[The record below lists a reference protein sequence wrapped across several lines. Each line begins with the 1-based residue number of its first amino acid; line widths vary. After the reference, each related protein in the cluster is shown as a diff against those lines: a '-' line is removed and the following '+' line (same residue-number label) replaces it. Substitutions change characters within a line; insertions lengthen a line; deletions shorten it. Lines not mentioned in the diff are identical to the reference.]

1 MHISG
6 PRAGIALAFAR
17 RSSFGSSKRRTTFHA
32 SRPYGTCDGVC
43 ATKSDHYVSHV
54 DHACHFCSLPIRR
67 RLRGGRAIHLSLR
80 CGPTTEQADKSSWT
94 LDATRCFRDSTEQ
107 LEEHVQDMHEC
118 RRTFLFAP
126 YALVRS
132 NSMWKQR
139 EWHQPQH
146 SSPNVWCRLHCETAT
161 ERLPTGMSN
170 NNYALGESAAGIISP
185 ISETATEHRPNGAI
199 LCEDCDEADHSVLC
213 HATGHAHMVHAAR
226 IGSVL
231 PFG

>member
-1 MHISG
+1 MVSSSRVRRVILPPPPPPPFHN
-6 PRAGIALAFAR
+6 AR
-17 RSSFGSSKRRTTFHA
+17 
-32 SRPYGTCDGVC
+32 C
-43 ATKSDHYVSHV
+43 ATGKKNK
-54 DHACHFCSLPIRR
+54 L
-67 RLRGGRAIHLSLR
+67 
-80 CGPTTEQADKSSWT
+80 QDK
-94 LDATRCFRDSTEQ
+94 
-107 LEEHVQDMHEC
+107 HEC

-139 EWHQPQH
+139 GWHQPQH

-185 ISETATEHRPNGAI
+185 ISQTATEHLPNAAI

-213 HATGHAHMVHAAR
+213 HATGHAHMVSPR
-226 IGSVL
+226 LL
-231 PFG
+231 PHGVQGGVNPP

>member
-1 MHISG
+1 MC
-6 PRAGIALAFAR
+6 
-17 RSSFGSSKRRTTFHA
+17 A

-67 RLRGGRAIHLSLR
+67 RLRGGPAIDLSLR
-80 CGPTTEQADKSSWT
+80 GGPATEQADKSSWT

-107 LEEHVQDMHEC
+107 LEEHVQDTHEC

-139 EWHQPQH
+139 GWRQPQH

-161 ERLPTGMSN
+161 EHPPNGGAEHGVLCDKALHTDMAHAIRASSLRPCGQCRH
-170 NNYALGESAAGIISP
+170 ALGP
-185 ISETATEHRPNGAI
+185 
-199 LCEDCDEADHSVLC
+199 L
-213 HATGHAHMVHAAR
+213 HMFSR
-226 IGSVL
+226 IDPL
-231 PFG
+231 PD

>member
-1 MHISG
+1 MY
-6 PRAGIALAFAR
+6 
-17 RSSFGSSKRRTTFHA
+17 A

-43 ATKSDHYVSHV
+43 ATKSDHSVSHV

-80 CGPTTEQADKSSWT
+80 CGPATEQADKSSWT

-107 LEEHVQDMHEC
+107 LEEHVQDMQER

-139 EWHQPQH
+139 GWHQPQH

-185 ISETATEHRPNGAI
+185 ISETATEHPPNGGA
-199 LCEDCDEADHSVLC
+199 EHGVLC
-213 HATGHAHMVHAAR
+213 DKALHADMAHATRASSLRPCGQCRHALGPLHMFSR
-226 IGSVL
+226 IYPSQD
-231 PFG
+231 

>member
-6 PRAGIALAFAR
+6 PRAGIIYRITVGAQAEVNPCICSPQLFWLIQAVNFLCFSTVWYVR
-17 RSSFGSSKRRTTFHA
+17 WGL
-32 SRPYGTCDGVC
+32 C
-43 ATKSDHYVSHV
+43 TKSDHYVSHV
-54 DHACHFCSLPIRR
+54 DHACGGCAVALLQS
-67 RLRGGRAIHLSLR
+67 RLRGGPAIHLSLR
-80 CGPTTEQADKSSWT
+80 CGPATEQADKSSWT

-139 EWHQPQH
+139 GWHQPQH

-161 ERLPTGMSN
+161 EHLATLLSD
-170 NNYALGESAAGIISP
+170 SISP
-185 ISETATEHRPNGAI
+185 IRQTAT
-199 LCEDCDEADHSVLC
+199 
-213 HATGHAHMVHAAR
+213 
-226 IGSVL
+226 
-231 PFG
+231 